1 MKNPKSKARNLRIVL
16 STFVFIAIGLSALGF
31 YFAQDWLGTYA
42 KSVGQTMAKSTIN
55 VTGAQGLA
63 ELLQALNDKQ
73 LIVTKLDSFLS
84 PAQNYQSQ
92 IINDLSKYAANSGV
106 TITDYN
112 VSSPN
117 TASTATSTISGVGI
131 SYVTITLSNPMQI
144 TSFIKFLKLIETNL
158 PKMQLSGI
166 SISGETS
173 STAVTV
179 NTLTIGVYTK

>member
-1 MKNPKSKARNLRIVL
+1 MKNNRSKAKSLRIAL
-16 STFVFIAIGLSALGF
+16 STLVFIAIGLSAMGF

-42 KSVGQTMAKSTIN
+42 QTVGQTMAKSTIN
-55 VTGAQGLA
+55 VTGAQGLS

-73 LIVTKLDSFLS
+73 YIVTKLDNLIA

-92 IINDLSKYAANSGV
+92 IINDLSKYAATSGV

-112 VSSPN
+112 VSTPK
-117 TASTATSTISGVGI
+117 TASTATSSISGLGI

-144 TSFIKFLKLIETNL
+144 TSLIKFLKLIETNL

-166 SISGETS
+166 SISGEAS
-173 STAVTV
+173 NTAITV
-179 NTLTIGVYTK
+179 EPLTIGVYTK